1 MKSSNIG
8 GQAVMEGIMMRHK
21 DKYAIA
27 VRRPDKEIELKVE
40 DYKCTFGKAAFLKWP
55 IIRGVVSFVDGL
67 VVGTK
72 CLMYSA
78 EIAGDEEDEKEA
90 AKNATLTEEELS
102 AKKAK
107 EAKQFQWLLYIT
119 VAISIVVSVAAFMLL
134 PYALASLLRKVGASE
149 VGVTVAEAF
158 VKLALFMGYMLLI
171 SRMKDIQ
178 RTFMYHGAEHKC
190 INCVE
195 HGLPLT
201 VENVLA
207 SSRQH
212 KRCGTSFLFLV
223 MIVSIFLHFIFVL
236 VPGYW
241 VRLFGRLLMVPIVSG
256 VSFELIQWAGRT
268 DSRLADILS
277 KPGLAMQKL
286 TTKEPTADMAEV
298 AIAAVEAVF
307 DWREYLKEEFGW
319 KPEENEE
326 KMRTYK
332 EVLEDG
338 IQLLETAAIE
348 EARLDAWLLLE
359 YTADITRAWYYAH
372 MDDGLDAKTEE
383 RYRTLCTKRAQHIPL
398 QHITGR
404 AYFMGYEFCVDER
417 VLVPRQDTEV
427 LVEEAIS
434 RMRNL
439 EKPQILDMC
448 TGSGCILL
456 SLLLELPQALGTGV
470 DVSEGALC
478 VAKENRKRLGL
489 EQRAELI
496 QSDLFSAD
504 YFQKNSG
511 NDHMEYD
518 MLISNPP
525 YIRTEDIE
533 GLMEEVR
540 FHDPVLALDGKENG
554 LYFYEKITEQ
564 AGTYLKPG
572 GWLMYEIGCDQ
583 GMDVLEIMKKNGFE
597 QIEIKKD
604 LAGLDR
610 VVTGR
615 KMQEEQNV

>member
-90 AKNATLTEEELS
+90 VKNATLTEEELS

-456 SLLLELPQALGTGV
+456 SLLLELPRALGTGV

-583 GMDVLEIMKKNGFE
+583 GMDVSEIMKKNGFE